1 MLYQAFF
8 AELTVIK
15 VKANYM
21 GNYMDGIEKT
31 WVASNQ
37 IAKDMGKIVSEM
49 SDFVWLTSDNPR
61 SEDPMKIIRQV
72 ASGITTGNYSVSL
85 DRKDA
90 IREAIT
96 SSQDQDIVMLLG
108 KGDES
113 TQEVNGVFLPFSDRE
128 IAKEVVGGLV

>member
-1 MLYQAFF
+1 M
-8 AELTVIK
+8 IGI
-15 VKANYM
+15 KANA
-21 GNYMDGIEKT
+21 KK
-31 WVASNQ
+31 WV
-37 IAKDMGKIVSEM
+37 KLLEL

-96 SSQDQDIVMLLG
+96 SSQVKTL
-108 KGDES
+108 
-113 TQEVNGVFLPFSDRE
+113 
-128 IAKEVVGGLV
+128 

>member
-1 MLYQAFF
+1 MVLMSIRSRASGR
-8 AELTVIK
+8 LICVIGCGGDRDK
-15 VKANYM
+15 GKRKEM
-21 GNYMDGIEKT
+21 GR
-31 WVASNQ
+31 
-37 IAKDMGKIVSEM
+37 IVSKL

-72 ASGITTGNYSVSL
+72 ASGFSTGNYSVAL

-96 SSQDQDIVMLLG
+96 SSQGQDIVMLLG

-113 TQEVNGVFLPFSDRE
+113 TQEVNGVFLPFSDRD
-128 IAKEVVGGLV
+128 IAKEVVGGLI

>member
-1 MLYQAFF
+1 MVLMSIRAR
-8 AELTVIK
+8 ASGRVVCVIGCGGDRDK
-15 VKANYM
+15 GKRQE
-21 GNYMDGIEKT
+21 I
-31 WVASNQ
+31 
-37 IAKDMGKIVSEM
+37 GKIVSEL

-113 TQEVNGVFLPFSDRE
+113 TQEVNGVFLPFSDRD
-128 IAKEVVGGLV
+128 IAKQVVGGLV